1 MDYRLDVETVTL
13 RTALLE
19 FLRARMPDPG
29 AEPNADHRRR
39 AWRELV
45 ASEWLEHYAAAV
57 GDGSTPAD
65 HVGALHVVEAF
76 GAAPVTGP
84 VDVVAGY
91 LLPLAER
98 IGWTAPRERLRSG
111 AVVTAVVPV
120 LDLRSRGPRLAATRT
135 RDRVTVTGVLP
146 RVSCAAEA
154 DALVV
159 ALDLEGRPALG
170 IVDLR
175 GRGVTVGAP
184 SGVDLRRPVAEVD
197 LDAADMDPAEVSGTA
212 ELLEQEDLA
221 VLGHSLGSVVSSDFL
236 YDLEGGAPLGP
247 AATRALGDTPLERG
261 ETFGWFYTLGSPLA
275 LWAQRHPDFG
285 KPLTVPHPGF
295 ADRHPR
301 QRGEWV
307 NVYDPDDVIASP
319 LRPLSDAWA
328 DAVREDRRVG
338 VGPWWLGWT
347 PLAHPYYWNDRR
359 VVTPIASQLAQA
371 WHRL

>member
-135 RDRVTVTGVLP
+135 RDRVTVTSVLP

-221 VLGHSLGSVVSSDFL
+221 VLGHSLFLDAESV
-236 YDLEGGAPLGP
+236 GGAS
-247 AATRALGDTPLERG
+247 E
-261 ETFGWFYTLGSPLA
+261 
-275 LWAQRHPDFG
+275 
-285 KPLTVPHPGF
+285 
-295 ADRHPR
+295 
-301 QRGEWV
+301 
-307 NVYDPDDVIASP
+307 VIARSVRYCSERVQFG
-319 LRPLSDAWA
+319 RPVGSFQAVRHRLA
-328 DAVREDRRVG
+328 DAAARAEGARS
-338 VGPWWLGWT
+338 
-347 PLAHPYYWNDRR
+347 LAYRTAWD
-359 VVTPIASQLAQA
+359 LAQA
-371 WHRL
+371 EPAARTDVVASRLWSSDSYVAAAEAAVQCHGGMGFTWEQGVHVFYRAALAGRGESGGAGARAVVRAHLSDLAGAR